1 MMEEYASIM
10 KNDVW
15 EVVPMPEDKKVVGYK
30 WIYKVKH
37 AADGSVDKYK
47 VRFVAKGFSQQ
58 EGVDYEE
65 TFAAVTRHSSIR
77 TVISLA
83 AEMGWHV
90 HQMDVKTAFLNRVV
104 EEEVY
109 CNVPDLASLGNVAS
123 VCVGSKVYNI

>member
-15 EVVPMPEDKKVVGYK
+15 EVVPKLESKKVVGSK

-37 AADGSVDKYK
+37 ATDGSVDKYK
-47 VRFVAKGFSQQ
+47 AHFVAKGFSQR

-65 TFAAVTRHSSIR
+65 TFAPVARYSSIR
-77 TVISLA
+77 IVISLA
-83 AEMGWHV
+83 AKMGWHV
-90 HQMDVKTAFLNRVV
+90 HQIDVKTAFLNGIL

-109 CNVPDLASLGNVAS
+109 VEQP
-123 VCVGSKVYNI
+123 